1 MDEVR
6 VGLIGSG
13 FMGKC
18 HALAFRAAP
27 AVFGDLP
34 KVTLELLADVDPG
47 VTRAAADTFGFARWT
62 TDWRVLASDPAVD
75 VVAITSPNFL
85 HQEMALAA
93 IAAGKHVYC
102 EKPLALDAAG
112 ALAMTEAAEAA
123 GVRTLVG
130 YNYLH
135 NPITALAKDI
145 VASGQIGEVIH
156 FRGTHFEDYMSDP
169 LAPCTWRCRK
179 ATAGA
184 GVVADLG
191 SHIIS
196 LARHLVGEI
205 QEVSG
210 SLQTVIRER
219 PSPGEPGQTAAVEVD
234 DQAQA
239 LVRFAGGAAGTIE
252 ASWMAPGRKMHLGYE
267 ISGSKGALVFDQER
281 MNELRLFTF
290 GDSGRLDGFRTILT
304 SAEHPPYGAFC
315 PAPGHQLGF
324 NDLKVIEVRAL
335 LEGIARG
342 KPLYPDF
349 REAWRIAC
357 VVDAIQQSAAERRW
371 VSTGA

>member
-6 VGLIGSG
+6 IGLIGTG

-34 KVTLELLADVDPG
+34 KVRLELVADIEPD
-47 VTRAAADTFGFARWT
+47 VTRDAAKTFGFARWT
-62 TDWRVLASDPAVD
+62 TDWRALAGDAAVD
-75 VVAITSPNFL
+75 VVAITTPNFL

-93 IAAGKHVYC
+93 IGAGKHVYC
-102 EKPLALDAAG
+102 EKPLALEPAG

-145 VASGQIGEVIH
+145 VVSGQIGEVIH

-169 LAPCTWRCRK
+169 QAPCTWRCRK

-191 SHIIS
+191 SHIIG

-210 SLQTVIRER
+210 SLQTVVRER
-219 PSPGEPGQTAAVEVD
+219 PLAGEPGRTAPVEVD

-239 LVRFAGGAAGTIE
+239 LVRFASGAPGTIE
-252 ASWMAPGRKMHLGYE
+252 ASWMAAGRKMHLGYE
-267 ISGSKGALVFDQER
+267 ISGSKGALLFDQER

-290 GDSGRLDGFRTILT
+290 GDSRPLEGFRTILT

-324 NDLKVIEVRAL
+324 NDLKVIEVKAL
-335 LEGIARG
+335 LEGVARG
-342 KPLYPDF
+342 RPLYPDF

-371 VSTGA
+371 VATGL

>member
-34 KVTLELLADVDPG
+34 KVTLEVLADVDSG
-47 VTRAAADTFGFARWT
+47 VTRAAAETFGFARWT
-62 TDWRVLASDPAVD
+62 TDWRALAGDPAVD

-130 YNYLH
+130 YNYLQ

-145 VASGQIGEVIH
+145 VASGQIGDVIH

-169 LAPCTWRCRK
+169 RAPCTWRCRK

-219 PSPGEPGQTAAVEVD
+219 P
-234 DQAQA
+234 
-239 LVRFAGGAAGTIE
+239 LAGD
-252 ASWMAPGRKMHLGYE
+252 PGRTVRSTSTIRPRRWSALRAALRARSRRPGWRRAARC
-267 ISGSKGALVFDQER
+267 ISATR
-281 MNELRLFTF
+281 
-290 GDSGRLDGFRTILT
+290 
-304 SAEHPPYGAFC
+304 
-315 PAPGHQLGF
+315 
-324 NDLKVIEVRAL
+324 
-335 LEGIARG
+335 
-342 KPLYPDF
+342 
-349 REAWRIAC
+349 
-357 VVDAIQQSAAERRW
+357 SAAAKVPCCSIRN
-371 VSTGA
+371 A